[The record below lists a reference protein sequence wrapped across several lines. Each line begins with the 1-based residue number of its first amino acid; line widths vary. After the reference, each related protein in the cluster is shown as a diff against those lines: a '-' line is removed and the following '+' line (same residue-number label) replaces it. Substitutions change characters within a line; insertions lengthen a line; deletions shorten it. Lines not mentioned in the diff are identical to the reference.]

1 MKKYFILMGAALA
14 ALSCAEEL
22 EAPQTPVKD
31 GEYKTITFEAVAT
44 KTVIDS
50 EGNVEWEAGD
60 EISLYYMKEDG
71 DAVEV
76 VATADSDGAKVSF
89 TAQILVEDNPDE
101 YYAAHPKGTGV
112 LTSDGFTINVTA
124 DKCDGTFKSANFAA
138 AYSTAEDMSFQF
150 KNAVGM
156 VKAALP
162 AVITRAK
169 DGTAYPV
176 TGIYLRGTNG
186 GDKLQGK
193 MTVTVENDMV
203 ASFSAPDGT
212 SNVNMTK
219 LSQSAIESGYAYI
232 PCAPSTWPQGICVKY
247 YSSEGDVPAVLSQ
260 NKEIKVERGHI
271 LPLADVSSKIIFDY
285 YVSATGDGDG
295 KTSSTPMSIA
305 DMIAM
310 VKATNTAQ
318 ANAYQLR
325 GSTFNFTEGTHN
337 IGSTIVLS
345 HNANVGYSVNIDGNL
360 NAILDASVMNNRVFD
375 ITGNATISN
384 LTIQGANVTGAA
396 TGADKNGAAVR
407 VGSKTIVTLENL
419 TIQNCTASNGGAIFT
434 QYDSSSTD
442 ENSILDCINCR
453 FLNNSAI
460 DGNGG
465 VIMNASASAGG
476 QVRFNQCYFGENK
489 AIKNVGTKNFSGGVL
504 YAATPVMHMFN
515 KCTFYKNSATT
526 YAQEIYMDAPNT
538 ASTNSR
544 LAMNNCT
551 FRGASNASPSQGSL
565 ISTRGYSIIANT
577 TLWSEGPVG
586 KWGAIG
592 LGSNTSLGNLKGS
605 LVVNCVVYNKAAEG
619 KTSYPAFYFNK
630 GFNQNVQYCI
640 YTGGTAGVATA
651 SVTNST
657 DLGTGTAIAGA
668 DTKAVIEGNDPW
680 YRAYTWPWQDSY
692 NCPTLAQVREIIAS
706 NTVIGQTFLDWLD
719 TIEGS
724 LSTDIAGNPR
734 PANAMCP
741 GSYQQENVVA
751 YNN

>member
-1 MKKYFILMGAALA
+1 MGAALA

-31 GEYKTITFEAVAT
+31 GEYKTVTFEAVAT

-60 EISLYYMKEDG
+60 EISLYYLKGDG
-71 DAVEV
+71 SVADPVI
-76 VATADSDGAKVSF
+76 ATADAAGAKVAF
-89 TAQILVEDNPDE
+89 TAKIPVGDSPEA
-101 YYAAHPKGTGV
+101 YYATYPKGAGV
-112 LTSDGFTINVTA
+112 LTVAEGVPSFAIKVTA
-124 DKCDGTFKSANFAA
+124 DKCDGTFKSANFAV
-138 AYSTAEDMSFQF
+138 AYSTAEDMSFSF
-150 KNAVGM
+150 SHAVGM
-156 VKAALP
+156 VKVALP
-162 AVITRAK
+162 KTITRAK
-169 DGTAYPV
+169 DNTLYNV
-176 TGIYLRGTNG
+176 NGIYLRGTNG

-203 ASFSAPDGT
+203 ASYSAPDGT

-232 PCAPSTWPQGICVKY
+232 PCAPSTWTQGICVKY

-285 YVSATGDGDG
+285 YVSASGDGDG
-295 KTSSTPMSIA
+295 KTPSTPMSIA

-310 VKATNTAQ
+310 VKATNTTQ

-337 IGSTIVLS
+337 IGSTIALS
-345 HNANVGYSVNIDGNL
+345 HNSNVGYRVNIDGNL
-360 NAILDASVMNNRVFD
+360 NAILDASGMNNRVFD

-384 LTIQGANVTGAA
+384 LTIQGANVTGASA
-396 TGADKNGAAVR
+396 AADRNGAAVR

-434 QYDSSSTD
+434 QYDSSSTS
-442 ENSILDCINCR
+442 ENSILDCVNCK
-453 FLNNSAI
+453 FLSNSTT
-460 DGNGG
+460 GGHGG
-465 VIMNASASAGG
+465 VIMNAGASAGG
-476 QVRFNQCYFGENK
+476 QVRFDQCYFGENK
-489 AIKNVGTKNFSGGVL
+489 VSGSGSNLSGGVL
-504 YAATPVMHMFN
+504 YTVTPVLHMFN
-515 KCTFYKNSATT
+515 KCTFYKNSANT
-526 YAQEIYMDAPNT
+526 YGQEIYMNDT
-538 ASTNSR
+538 DTK

-577 TLWSEGPVG
+577 TLWSDGAVG
-586 KWGAIG
+586 KWGTIG
-592 LGSNTSLGNLKGS
+592 LGSNTSLNDPKGS
-605 LVVNCVVYNKAAEG
+605 LVVNCLVYNKAG
-619 KTSYPAFYFNK
+619 STSYPAFYFHNS
-630 GFNQNVQYCI
+630 FNQNVQYCI

-657 DLGTGTAIAGA
+657 DLGTGTAITGAG
-668 DTKAVIEGNDPW
+668 TKAVTTGNDPW

-724 LSTDIAGNPR
+724 LSTDIAGNTR

-751 YNN
+751 NNN

>member
-31 GEYKTITFEAVAT
+31 GEYKTVTFEAVAT

-60 EISLYYMKEDG
+60 EISLYYLKGDG
-71 DAVEV
+71 SVADPVI
-76 VATADSDGAKVSF
+76 ATADAAGAKVAF
-89 TAQILVEDNPDE
+89 TAKIPVGDSPEA
-101 YYAAHPKGTGV
+101 YYATYPKGAGV
-112 LTSDGFTINVTA
+112 LTVAEGVPSFAIKVTA
-124 DKCDGTFKSANFAA
+124 DKCDGTFKSANFAV
-138 AYSTAEDMSFQF
+138 AYSTAEDMSFSF
-150 KNAVGM
+150 SHAVGM
-156 VKAALP
+156 VKVALP
-162 AVITRAK
+162 KTITRAK
-169 DGTAYPV
+169 DNTLYNV
-176 TGIYLRGTNG
+176 NGIYLRGTNG

-203 ASFSAPDGT
+203 ASYSAPDGT

-232 PCAPSTWPQGICVKY
+232 PCAPSTWTQGICVKY

-285 YVSATGDGDG
+285 YVSASGDGDG
-295 KTSSTPMSIA
+295 KTPSTPMSIA

-310 VKATNTAQ
+310 VKATNTTQ

-337 IGSTIVLS
+337 IGSTIALS
-345 HNANVGYSVNIDGNL
+345 HNSNVGYRVNIDGNL
-360 NAILDASVMNNRVFD
+360 NAILDASGMNNRVFD

-384 LTIQGANVTGAA
+384 LTIQGANVTGASA
-396 TGADKNGAAVR
+396 AADRNGAAVR

-434 QYDSSSTD
+434 QYDSSSTS
-442 ENSILDCINCR
+442 ENSILDCVNCK
-453 FLNNSAI
+453 FLSNSTT
-460 DGNGG
+460 GGHGG
-465 VIMNASASAGG
+465 VIMNAGASAGG
-476 QVRFNQCYFGENK
+476 QVRFDQCYFGENK
-489 AIKNVGTKNFSGGVL
+489 VSGSGSNLSGGVL
-504 YAATPVMHMFN
+504 YTVTPVLHMFN
-515 KCTFYKNSATT
+515 KCTFYKNSANT
-526 YAQEIYMDAPNT
+526 YGQEIYMNDT
-538 ASTNSR
+538 DTK

-577 TLWSEGPVG
+577 TLWSDGAVG
-586 KWGAIG
+586 KWGTIG
-592 LGSNTSLGNLKGS
+592 LGSNTSLNDPKGS
-605 LVVNCVVYNKAAEG
+605 LVVNCLVYNKAG
-619 KTSYPAFYFNK
+619 STSYPAFYFHNS
-630 GFNQNVQYCI
+630 FNQNVQYCI

-657 DLGTGTAIAGA
+657 DLGTGTAITGAG
-668 DTKAVIEGNDPW
+668 TKAVTTGNDPW

-724 LSTDIAGNPR
+724 LSTDIAGNTR

-751 YNN
+751 NNN